1 MNFSNKAT
9 APMLNTIAV
18 LVLEYQPDCLS
29 QYAPGRSCHWPVQ
42 LRSSVVYLGLSINA
56 VLLHEVHVVQYGAD
70 AILSVLRSKV
80 CHRAVTLMEISKF
93 DPIQ

>member
-29 QYAPGRSCHWPVQ
+29 QYAPG
-42 LRSSVVYLGLSINA
+42 RSSVVYLGLSINA